1 MYLAKCKESKQQV
14 ALKVLFKSHLSS
26 GTAPL
31 LLRREVE
38 VRQGLITREPRVR
51 PCSMKRLRRP
61 SLPCALVANNCS
73 LRPPQIQ
80 SRLDHR
86 NILRM
91 VGWFTDPKSVY
102 LALEVAAGGEVYKI
116 MTDAG
121 GRLPCSQATSYLVGI
136 ARALKYLKERGIM
149 HRDIK
154 PENLLVGGDGE
165 VKLSDFGWAVHAI
178 GSER

>member
-1 MYLAKCKESKQQV
+1 MRHVSLTRRSAPRSSYISIGKALGKGKFGNVYLAKCKESKQQV

-38 VRQGLITREPRVR
+38 
-51 PCSMKRLRRP
+51 
-61 SLPCALVANNCS
+61 
-73 LRPPQIQ
+73 IQ

-102 LALEVAAGGEVYKI
+102 LALEVAGGGEVYKI
-116 MTDAG
+116 MTGEAQRPKNPIVTSPPPNFRRVSACCRCRRSPPLLAGHLLPTRRRKGPQVPQRATGDAPGYKAGESSSG
-121 GRLPCSQATSYLVGI
+121 G
-136 ARALKYLKERGIM
+136 
-149 HRDIK
+149 
-154 PENLLVGGDGE
+154 
-165 VKLSDFGWAVHAI
+165 
-178 GSER
+178 